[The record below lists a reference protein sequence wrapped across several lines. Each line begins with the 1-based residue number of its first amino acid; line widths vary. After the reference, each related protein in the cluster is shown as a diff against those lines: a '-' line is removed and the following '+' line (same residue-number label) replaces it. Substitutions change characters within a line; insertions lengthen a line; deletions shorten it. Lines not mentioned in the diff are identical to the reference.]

1 MKQGR
6 IRGGKEGSGSGGSRQ
21 GGEVVVEGSN
31 AVVDQR
37 NTTAATSSPHFFLFL
52 FGSGSWAWVG
62 LVLRKK

>member
-1 MKQGR
+1 
-6 IRGGKEGSGSGGSRQ
+6 
-21 GGEVVVEGSN
+21 VVVEGSN

-52 FGSGSWAWVG
+52 FGSGSWAWLG